1 MNRDSEHISG
11 NGVDRQLVDLSS
23 SGQTLMTASAIAIL
37 DDHVI
42 FLGLKRSSISIRVD
56 LPVSFLADVLCP

>member
-23 SGQTLMTASAIAIL
+23 SGQTLMTASAIAIWM
-37 DDHVI
+37 I
-42 FLGLKRSSISIRVD
+42 T
-56 LPVSFLADVLCP
+56 